1 MTYVRKK
8 DNKTQNQTE
17 RQFQAE
23 GQ

>member
-17 RQFQAE
+17 RQFQAQ